1 MRSSADFRMEL
12 PSVGVVLVGTD
23 TMADRGD
30 SWTGDQREAGTSR
43 WPPVGTWVWPPV
55 DTFSWPRT
63 LPGVRLARMRAAF
76 LGAQGNL
83 PFPQKGRLWAVRPL
97 TGTPRCL
104 DAAGVSPGRLT
115 C

>member
-55 DTFSWPRT
+55 DTFSWPGT
-63 LPGVRLARMRAAF
+63 LRDSLELRPFLSSLWDKCGTRKRWLAPISWSSVRSSRRRESL
-76 LGAQGNL
+76 
-83 PFPQKGRLWAVRPL
+83 
-97 TGTPRCL
+97 
-104 DAAGVSPGRLT
+104 
-115 C
+115 

>member
-55 DTFSWPRT
+55 DTFSWPGT
-63 LPGVRLARMRAAF
+63 PSGSRLQAGER
-76 LGAQGNL
+76 
-83 PFPQKGRLWAVRPL
+83 PQRRAVRVIQLLRQQLNEDLSEGDSSRLFRLVEAPPL
-97 TGTPRCL
+97 DDGQP
-104 DAAGVSPGRLT
+104 
-115 C
+115 

>member
-55 DTFSWPRT
+55 DTFSWPGTSGRGHM
-63 LPGVRLARMRAAF
+63 PRRAEYVSAARAANC
-76 LGAQGNL
+76 GG
-83 PFPQKGRLWAVRPL
+83 GRESNPPTDSRRR
-97 TGTPRCL
+97 TGFEVTR
-104 DAAGVSPGRLT
+104 GS
-115 C
+115 

>member
-30 SWTGDQREAGTSR
+30 SWTGDQRQAGTSR

-55 DTFSWPRT
+55 DTFSWPGTARVRFET
-63 LPGVRLARMRAAF
+63 RRLLAPTGALRERREVVRRVSEFDEFSSCYPDKRLA
-76 LGAQGNL
+76 AQG
-83 PFPQKGRLWAVRPL
+83 
-97 TGTPRCL
+97 
-104 DAAGVSPGRLT
+104 
-115 C
+115 